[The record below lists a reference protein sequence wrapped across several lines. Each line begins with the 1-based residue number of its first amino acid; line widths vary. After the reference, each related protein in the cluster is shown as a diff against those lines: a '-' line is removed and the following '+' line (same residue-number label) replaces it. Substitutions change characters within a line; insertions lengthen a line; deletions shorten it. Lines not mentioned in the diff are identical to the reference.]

1 MKPYDIDIQRLKA
14 MSHDKGLIVLRV
26 DAQVQGQPQQDEGGA
41 PSSRIQL
48 SLDNARAL
56 LLLLKKQFADL
67 DKLQP
72 RSRRS

>member
-26 DAQVQGQPQQDEGGA
+26 DAQVQGQPVRDEGAA

-48 SLDNARAL
+48 SVDNARAL
-56 LLLLKKQFADL
+56 LMLLKKQLGEL